1 MTRSVALTY
10 FEDFE
15 IGQRITV
22 REHVVL
28 KDEVVAFA
36 AKWDPQPFHV
46 DEEAARASGF
56 GGLVACSSHIMAIC
70 IRLLNEEEVRAN
82 VLAGLGW
89 DEVRFPNPVRPGDSL
104 MLTVECVDT
113 RESRSKPDRGIVRN
127 RVTVRNQKDELVAT
141 FEDMIIVAKRKH

>member
-1 MTRSVALTY
+1 MLKH

-22 REHVVL
+22 GEHVVPKQEL
-28 KDEVVAFA
+28 VAFA
-36 AKWDPQPFHV
+36 KKWDPQPFHV
-46 DEEAARASGF
+46 DEEAAQASGF

-70 IRLLNEEEVRAN
+70 IRLLNEKEVRAK
-82 VLAGLGW
+82 VVAGLGW

-104 MLTVECVDT
+104 TLTVECVDV

-127 RVTVRNQKDELVAT
+127 RVTLRNQKNESVAT
-141 FEDMIIVAKRKH
+141 FEDTIIVAKRKD